1 MYNSISQERIN
12 LLYNTRNIKKRNLLT
27 LVVRLP
33 GVPGSPRRTRRRL
46 PGVPGSKKK
55 KKFFFSKCLMEKIL
69 MCW

>member
-1 MYNSISQERIN
+1 MYKYLDIA
-12 LLYNTRNIKKRNLLT
+12 LT

-55 KKFFFSKCLMEKIL
+55 KKNFFYFFQNV
-69 MCW
+69 

>member
-1 MYNSISQERIN
+1 M
-12 LLYNTRNIKKRNLLT
+12 LT

-55 KKFFFSKCLMEKIL
+55 KKKKFFFFFFFKMFNGKDSDMLAVIVGQYCSA
-69 MCW
+69 